1 MQAIVIN
8 AALDTAGKAID
19 LGTDPAYYLE
29 KLTDWRVQTNLTLDT
44 VGVPNDN
51 QKLNLILLWGGKN

>member
-19 LGTDPAYYLE
+19 LGTDPAYSRKVPRLA
-29 KLTDWRVQTNLTLDT
+29 KTNESD
-44 VGVPNDN
+44 VGHS
-51 QKLNLILLWGGKN
+51 QSHE